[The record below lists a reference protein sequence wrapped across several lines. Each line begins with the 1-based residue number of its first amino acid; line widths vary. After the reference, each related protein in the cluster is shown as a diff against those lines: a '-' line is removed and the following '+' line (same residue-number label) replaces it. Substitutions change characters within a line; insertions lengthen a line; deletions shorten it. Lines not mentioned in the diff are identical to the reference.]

1 MNAHIFQIFHDD
13 AMRQTLDAGFVALD
27 TSDSPHPE
35 WREYWAIRRF
45 FLTTSVNEG
54 ELYGFFGADFAQRTG
69 LTAESVAAFIREHP
83 GKEVY
88 TFSPSTRES
97 ACYLNVFEQ
106 GNRTNPGLIEVAE
119 AFVRAIPLDVDLRAQ
134 PMDRRSAVVG
144 HFIVARPSFW
154 KTWFALT
161 ERLFELFE
169 NDHPEFQRIIASI
182 ALGGAR
188 KSARTLLVERVA
200 ALVLALCP
208 EIEVAAFDAST
219 MSTGDAAYRPF
230 DQQIELINELKASYA
245 ASEDRSTLN
254 LFNNLRG
261 AVLKAVEG
269 PKLERSKDGFLGT
282 PLIASPDLLYV
293 CLTHVPPPFEFPS
306 DVSMLCLG
314 AEQGPGK
321 ANLRDLAPEW
331 EPYHPQIGGLAGSF
345 ALKNYIVEN
354 NLQVRQVGICQYR
367 KFISNRKVGGSPAEN
382 YPVMD
387 VVRRDSLTMV
397 QMAEAMVPGR
407 SNFLV
412 GQAAI
417 LQGGYLNQYQ
427 ECHVP
432 EDLLRFAAAALE
444 LGVLS
449 HHEATPFMAEMIFVP
464 GGIELG
470 VFPTDFWVRSISA
483 IESVVRVCCERYP
496 IRREGYQ
503 ARSWGFCAERLGS
516 FLLLRHLKATYGLNG
531 WQAHVA
537 GQMNLLTEEDQSVY
551 VGGQ

>member
-1 MNAHIFQIFHDD
+1 MSAHIFQIFHDD
-13 AMRQTLDAGFVALD
+13 ASRQKLDAGFVALD
-27 TSDSPHPE
+27 ASNSPRPE
-35 WREYWAIRRF
+35 WHEYWAIRRF

-54 ELYGFFGADFAQRTG
+54 ELYGFFGADFTQRTG
-69 LTAESVAAFIREHP
+69 ISAASVAAFIREHP
-83 GKEVY
+83 GKDVY
-88 TFSPSTRES
+88 TFSPSTRAS

-106 GNRTNPGLIEVAE
+106 GNRTNPGLIEIAE

-134 PMDRRSAVVG
+134 PMDWRSAVAG

-169 NDHPEFQRIIASI
+169 NDHPEFQRSIASI
-182 ALGGAR
+182 ALGGAGQ
-188 KSARTLLVERVA
+188 SARSLLVERVA
-200 ALVLALCP
+200 SLVLALCP
-208 EIEVAAFDAST
+208 DIEVAAFDASA
-219 MSTGDAAYRPF
+219 MSTPDTAYRPF

-245 ASEDRSTLN
+245 LSGDRSTLN
-254 LFNNLRG
+254 LFYNLRG

-282 PLIASPDLLYV
+282 QLIASPDLLYV

-306 DVSMLCLG
+306 DVSILCLG

-331 EPYHPQIGGLAGSF
+331 EQYHPQIGGLAGSF

-354 NLQVRQVGICQYR
+354 NLQVRQIGICQYR
-367 KFISNRKVGGSPAEN
+367 KFVSSRKVGGTPAEN

-387 VVRRDSLTMV
+387 IVSRNRLTMA
-397 QMAEAMVPGR
+397 QMAEVMVPGR
-407 SNFLV
+407 RDFLV
-412 GQAAI
+412 GQAA
-417 LQGGYLNQYQ
+417 LLRSGYLSQYQ

-432 EDLLRFAAAALE
+432 EDLLRFAATALE

-470 VFPTDFWVRSISA
+470 VFPMDFWVRSISA
-483 IESVVRVCCERYP
+483 IEAVVRVCCERYP
-496 IRREGYQ
+496 TRREGYQ

-516 FLLLRHLKATYGLNG
+516 FLLLRHLRATYGLNG
-531 WQAHVA
+531 WQAHIA
-537 GQMNLLTEEDQSVY
+537 GQMNLLTAEDQSIY